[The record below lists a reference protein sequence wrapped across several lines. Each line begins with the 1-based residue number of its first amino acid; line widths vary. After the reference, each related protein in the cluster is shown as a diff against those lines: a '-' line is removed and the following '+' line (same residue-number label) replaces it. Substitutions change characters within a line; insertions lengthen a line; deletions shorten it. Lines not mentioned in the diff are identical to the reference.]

1 MDTLTTLIIIL
12 LSAGAIQGLIF
23 GLILLKST
31 TRNTVANRLLAILL
45 ILLAYRLLVQTM
57 RLFGLGYY
65 DGWYY
70 VMLDLSWIHG
80 ALLYFYV
87 KAQTKPNFSFERKH
101 WIHFVPLALQVLFS
115 IFVRLQNLYW
125 DGTRE
130 SLSWLGYWGYWLWM
144 NQPTIYIVASV
155 LIIFYTNKAGK
166 LLREPG
172 ENIVLGSERLGW
184 LKTIIT
190 CFKVYFSVVLL
201 ILLGDLIFFKATTDD
216 YYFYFIR
223 FYYYPFF
230 IGISIL
236 TYWLGIQGFKRK
248 DLQEVAIKTRLDPVK
263 KQQLETVAKALQ
275 ACMQEQ
281 ELFKQADLN
290 LNKTAEFLQI
300 KPYLVSQS
308 LNEILG
314 TKFNDFINSYRIAEV
329 QKLLLDPSKNKH
341 NLLTLALEAGFN
353 SKSSFNRSV
362 KKQLGISPNEL
373 RSTR

>member
-1 MDTLTTLIIIL
+1 MDTFTILIIVL
-12 LSAGAIQGLIF
+12 LSAGAIQGLVF
-23 GLILLKST
+23 GAILLKSN
-31 TRNTVANRLLAILL
+31 TRNKTANKILAVLL
-45 ILLAYRLLVQTM
+45 ILLSYRLVVQTM

-87 KAQTKPNFSFERKH
+87 IAQTQPGFSFNKSH
-101 WIHFVPLALQVLFS
+101 WIHFLPLMLQVIFS
-115 IFVRLQNLYW
+115 TFVRLQNLYW
-125 DGTRE
+125 DGTKE

-144 NQPTIYIVASV
+144 NQPTIYIVASA
-155 LIIFYTNKAGK
+155 LIIFYTHKAEK
-166 LLREPG
+166 LLHHPSEG
-172 ENIVLGSERLGW
+172 VIIDSERLGW

-190 CFKVYFSVVLL
+190 AFKLYFSMVLL
-201 ILLGDLIFFKATTDD
+201 ILLGDLIFFKATTDE

-236 TYWLGIQGFKRK
+236 TYWIGIEGFKRK
-248 DLQEVAIKTRLDPVK
+248 DLQEITVKTKLDPEK
-263 KQQLETVAKALQ
+263 EQQLKMVAKALQ
-275 ACMQEQ
+275 KCMQEQ
-281 ELFKQADLN
+281 ELFKEPNLN
-290 LNKTAEFLQI
+290 LNKTAEFLRI

-308 LNEILG
+308 LNEVLN

-329 QKLLLDPSKNKH
+329 QKLLLDPKKNKH
-341 NLLTLALEAGFN
+341 NLLTLAMEAGFN

-373 RSTR
+373 RNAR